1 MKSFRIN
8 NMFRLED
15 WCYNETERPHLVK
28 LENYDDVVLSNT
40 KDNYYRPLFVAEAD
54 VLGFFDSWEKESS
67 KYTFSRND
75 CTISVIHRPID
86 YCILIE
92 TPIGRLEKIVMY
104 LNEVQSLW
112 FFMTG
117 YELDISPKYN
127 HLSEVPIFSD
137 YIAGMPRSTNNK
149 SKE

>member
-8 NMFRLED
+8 NMFRLGN
-15 WCYNETERPHLVK
+15 WCYNETGKPYLVK

-40 KDNYYRPLFVAEAD
+40 KDNYCPLCVAEAFL
-54 VLGFFDSWEKESS
+54 LGFFDSWEKESS

-75 CTISVIHRPID
+75 CIISVMHRPID
-86 YCILIE
+86 FCLLIE

-104 LNEVQSLW
+104 LNEVQNLW
-112 FFMTG
+112 YFMTG

-127 HLSEVPIFSD
+127 HLNEVPIVSD
-137 YIAGMPRSTNNK
+137 FIARMPRPI
-149 SKE
+149 E